1 MKTVRCTHCGVDSEG
16 EVMAQLDDQSVVETV
31 HVILDHLEIAPTS
44 IPAKD
49 VLLAL
54 KILLK
59 DYLDRKRTSPD

>member
-1 MKTVRCTHCGVDSEG
+1 
-16 EVMAQLDDQSVVETV
+16 MAQLDDQSVVETV